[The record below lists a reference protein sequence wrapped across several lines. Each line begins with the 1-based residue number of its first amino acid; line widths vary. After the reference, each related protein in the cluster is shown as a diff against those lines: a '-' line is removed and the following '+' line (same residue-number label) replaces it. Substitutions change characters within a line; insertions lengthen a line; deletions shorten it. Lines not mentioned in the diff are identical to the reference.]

1 MYSLWA
7 TLTLLLMLA
16 VRRIVQTEKGGVSVR
31 VTLGSDDDTNILGCG
46 DASVIPTQVAGEG
59 PASICG

>member
-1 MYSLWA
+1 
-7 TLTLLLMLA
+7 MLA